1 MGCLMEA
8 AANPSL
14 TLTLS
19 GESLKV
25 FIQMMEKLAAMNG
38 LGSEKHAIGFRYSRR
53 YKLDD
58 VEKDFLENIVRGFRD
73 LPEVEILCE
82 EEKPIP
88 ETAIL
93 AEQNFS
99 ESSLEGED

>member
-1 MGCLMEA
+1 MGCIMEA

-19 GESLKV
+19 GESLTV
-25 FIQMMEKLAAMNG
+25 FIQMMEKLAAING
-38 LGSEKHAIGFRYSRR
+38 VGSAKHAIGFRYSRR

-58 VEKDFLENIVRGFRD
+58 VEKEFLENLVRGFRD
-73 LPEVEILCE
+73 LPEVENLCE
-82 EEKPIP
+82 EEKSIP

-93 AEQNFS
+93 AEQYS
-99 ESSLEGED
+99 PESSLEGED